1 VELYIYIP
9 RSLEG
14 MHRKKALTLPDN
26 EHVLS
31 PIVNNLPKEAIL
43 LSINYTWS
51 EDDGFWE
58 LLLHSKFS
66 IVFASQK
73 LRTSL

>member
-1 VELYIYIP
+1 MSELILILNLYYI
-9 RSLEG
+9 
-14 MHRKKALTLPDN
+14 N

-31 PIVNNLPKEAIL
+31 PVENNLPKEAIL
-43 LSINYTWS
+43 LSINYARS
-51 EDDGFWE
+51 EDDSFWE

-66 IVFASQK
+66 IVFAFQK